1 MSTVTSRPTSAET
14 RAPARSP
21 IGAYLDALL
30 DRHAGLESGEIATY
44 IPELAMADPDL
55 FGICLTTVDGA
66 VYETGDTR
74 EPFTIQSISKPLTYG
89 LALERFG
96 EEAVRSRVGVEPSGD
111 AFNEISL
118 APTTGA
124 PVNPMI
130 NAGAIACASLVAGD
144 DPFATII
151 DTYSRYAGRPVE
163 LNEAVY
169 RSESE
174 TGHRNRAIVHLLRNF
189 DMVAGDPEH
198 SVDLYFRQCAI
209 SVDCRDLAG
218 IAATLANGGV
228 NPVTGERA
236 VSEDVVRSVLSVMAT
251 CGMYDSAGEWLV
263 SVGLPAKSGVSGGVL
278 AVFPGRLGIGVYSPR
293 LDKQG
298 NSVRGIAVCR
308 DLSKNLSLHLIAP
321 GAKLAPS
328 IRASHRV
335 GELASK
341 RMRHLDE
348 RSALIEAG
356 ARTAVFELQG
366 ELNFMALEAVSRL
379 VAERDPSPDLVLL
392 DLRRVARVDTSGTD
406 FSSSLASF
414 LAEGGGRLVL
424 ANADVLEPIPAQAI
438 AFADLDAALEW
449 CEEELLFR
457 IRGRPDEQPTSLD
470 SHELLRDLDPDEL
483 ERLLP
488 QLGFVSATPGTI
500 LVRAGDPA
508 AEIFLVT
515 KGSLSVLLQH
525 EGRPVLRL
533 ATLAGGMTFGEIAY
547 VDRSLRSADVRAD
560 SDVECRTLR
569 FEMLD
574 ALVTTDPQLHAKLL
588 RNLVRVVVSR
598 LRSLDAQVAELSR

>member
-438 AFADLDAALEW
+438 AFADLDAA
-449 CEEELLFR
+449 
-457 IRGRPDEQPTSLD
+457 
-470 SHELLRDLDPDEL
+470 
-483 ERLLP
+483 
-488 QLGFVSATPGTI
+488 
-500 LVRAGDPA
+500 
-508 AEIFLVT
+508 
-515 KGSLSVLLQH
+515 
-525 EGRPVLRL
+525 
-533 ATLAGGMTFGEIAY
+533 
-547 VDRSLRSADVRAD
+547 
-560 SDVECRTLR
+560 
-569 FEMLD
+569 
-574 ALVTTDPQLHAKLL
+574 
-588 RNLVRVVVSR
+588 
-598 LRSLDAQVAELSR
+598 